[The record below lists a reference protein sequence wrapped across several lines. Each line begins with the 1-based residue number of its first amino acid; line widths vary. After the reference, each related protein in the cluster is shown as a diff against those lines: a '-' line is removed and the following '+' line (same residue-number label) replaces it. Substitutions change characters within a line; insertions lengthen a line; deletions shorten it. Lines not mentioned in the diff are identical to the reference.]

1 MSFQNASDY
10 QYYPTGA
17 HLAARMWG
25 KFKRPIGH
33 VCDPSAGKGHLIR
46 HAREGFP
53 GVPDEGLPWLE
64 GVEDRKIGRWGENLK
79 DVMRKR
85 FEHPPEVSCIEIDL
99 QHHDS
104 LRDLG
109 VKILGYDFMEVQ
121 SLATV
126 TQLLMNPPFQH
137 GAAHV
142 LRAWELVYDAEI
154 VAVINAETIRN
165 PFSKERQRL
174 VQLIEQHGSVEFLED
189 QFTDDVDR
197 QADVEVAL
205 IYLEKTPE
213 NFLNMESI
221 LGNLAKDEAEPEGVD
236 VNVEAALALPTNFIQ
251 DTCYRFRRA
260 VKAARAACEA
270 NALANAFTESL
281 GVTLSEMQT
290 KGVDN
295 TFRKQAGEVRAAAT
309 EAFKERHA
317 DLKKRAWAQIIR
329 SSLVN
334 DKLSNQARR
343 QVEAS
348 AASIYDL
355 EFSEH
360 NIRGFLQGVVQSLPS
375 IYEQMILDLF
385 DSIMERSS
393 DNVVFYKSWVSN
405 RKHKIGMRI
414 RRSRFIMPGFSLS
427 YGGSLNYES
436 ERFLADVDK
445 VWSYLMGEPEGA
457 DGLVPTLRR
466 ADLRSSD
473 RMSSRYFD
481 ARLYKGA
488 GTLHLY
494 PKSDE
499 VVEKIN
505 RFVGRLRQWLP
516 ADMEE
521 ANADFKKQYD
531 NGEAMTKAYMERY
544 SKGVRSYY
552 GMDRPA
558 YALLRSLKGNPLDE
572 NERQLDRLT
581 TAIEEEHKELG
592 LQCGPA
598 LTRASNVVAIGM
610 APKAAP
616 EQTSIQEPEQL
627 SLLCA

>member
-1 MSFQNASDY
+1 MSFQNASDL
-10 QYYPTGA
+10 QFYPTGA
-17 HLAARMWG
+17 RLAARMWG
-25 KFKRPIGH
+25 KFKRKIVH

-53 GVPDEGLPWLE
+53 GVSDEDIPWLE
-64 GVEDRKIGRWGENLK
+64 NVEDKKIGRWGDSLK
-79 DVMRKR
+79 EVMRKR
-85 FEHPPEVSCIEIDL
+85 FEHPPEVSGIEIDL

-104 LRDLG
+104 LRELG
-109 VKILGYDFMEVQ
+109 VKILGSDFMEVQ

-174 VQLIEQHGSVEFLED
+174 VQMIEQFGSVEFLKD

-197 QADVEVAL
+197 KADVEVAL

-213 NFLNMESI
+213 NFMNMEAI
-221 LGNLAKDEAEPEGVD
+221 LGGMTKDETESEGVD
-236 VNVEAALALPTNFIQ
+236 VNVEHALALPTNFIQ

-260 VKAARAACEA
+260 VKAARAVSEA
-270 NALANAFTESL
+270 NALANAFAESL
-281 GVTLSEMQT
+281 GVTLDEMQT

-295 TFRKQAGEVRAAAT
+295 SFRKQAEEVREAAA
-309 EAFKERHA
+309 ADFKKRHA
-317 DLKKRAWAQIIR
+317 DLKMRAWAQIIR
-329 SSLVN
+329 SSLLN

-348 AASIYDL
+348 AASIYEL

-360 NIRGFLQGVVQSLPS
+360 NIRCFLRGVVESLPA

-385 DSIMERSS
+385 DSIIERSS
-393 DNVVFYKSWVSN
+393 DNVVFYKSWASN
-405 RKHKIGMRI
+405 RKHRVGMRI
-414 RRSRFIMPGFSLS
+414 RRSRFIMPGFNLN

-445 VWSYLMGEPEGA
+445 VWSYLMGEPEGV

-531 NGEAMTKAYMERY
+531 NGETMTKAYLDRY
-544 SKGVRSYY
+544 AKSARSY
-552 GMDRPA
+552 GLDRPA
-558 YALLRSLKGNPLDE
+558 YAVLRTLKGNPLDE

-581 TAIEEEHKELG
+581 CAIEDEHKELG
-592 LQCGPA
+592 LHCGPS
-598 LTRASNVVAIGM
+598 LTHASNVVLIGM
-610 APKAAP
+610 APKATVDAL
-616 EQTSIQEPEQL
+616 TSTEPEQL